1 VKRSPDGSIAQFHY
15 AQKAWRRKERGIGR
29 IQNRDVNDSRYM
41 GMNIIQKLAGVVALL
56 TGGLLGIGAA
66 LAKRLAPNGADVAN
80 GFVTNGGYNGV
91 QQVLR
96 LSTPFAKG
104 ASDRLRRTPQSE
116 R

>member
-1 VKRSPDGSIAQFHY
+1 
-15 AQKAWRRKERGIGR
+15 
-29 IQNRDVNDSRYM
+29 M

-91 QQVLR
+91 QQVLN

-104 ASDRLRRTPQSE
+104 ASDRLRPTPQSE